1 MATKGPKIKTIGI
14 EARKDM
20 QEMFEAPVHLELWVK
35 VKSGW
40 ADDDRALRSFSVT
53 SDDIKVTPME
63 GWQRAF
69 VLHSRPWSETSLM
82 LDVFTEESGR
92 VRLVAKG
99 ARSKRSTLKGAL
111 QPFTPLLLR
120 FGGRGEVKTLR
131 SAEAVSLA
139 LPLSGITLY
148 SGLYINEL
156 LSRVLEYETRFSEL
170 FLITCTAFSS
180 CRGHWYARTRR
191 RFELA
196 LLGHLGYGVNFTH
209 CGAGS
214 GEPVDDTM
222 TYRYR
227 EEKGFIASV
236 VIDNKTFT
244 GRQLKA
250 LNARGNFLHAD
261 TLRAAKRF
269 TRMAL
274 KPYLGGKPL
283 KSRELFRQFM
293 PKRTV
298 KTHYE

>member
-1 MATKGPKIKTIGI
+1 
-14 EARKDM
+14 
-20 QEMFEAPVHLELWVK
+20 
-35 VKSGW
+35 
-40 ADDDRALRSFSVT
+40 
-53 SDDIKVTPME
+53 ME

-170 FLITCTAFSS
+170 FSIICIVS
-180 CRGHWYARTRR
+180 RHWQGSQVRQNRR
-191 RFELA
+191 CVVLNWRS
-196 LLGHLGYGVNFTH
+196 LGIWVMASILPIAQV
-209 CGAGS
+209 AVS
-214 GEPVDDTM
+214 RWM
-222 TYRYR
+222 T
-227 EEKGFIASV
+227 
-236 VIDNKTFT
+236 T
-244 GRQLKA
+244 
-250 LNARGNFLHAD
+250 
-261 TLRAAKRF
+261 
-269 TRMAL
+269 
-274 KPYLGGKPL
+274 
-283 KSRELFRQFM
+283 
-293 PKRTV
+293 
-298 KTHYE
+298 

>member
-1 MATKGPKIKTIGI
+1 
-14 EARKDM
+14 
-20 QEMFEAPVHLELWVK
+20 
-35 VKSGW
+35 
-40 ADDDRALRSFSVT
+40 
-53 SDDIKVTPME
+53 ME

-69 VLHSRPWSETSLM
+69 VLHTRPWSETSLM

-92 VRLVAKG
+92 MRLVAKG
-99 ARSKRSTLKGAL
+99 ARAKRSNLKGAL

-156 LSRVLEYETRFSEL
+156 LSRVLEYETRFSAL
-170 FLITCTAFSS
+170 FFDYLS
-180 CRGHWYARTRR
+180 CIQSLAGVTGTPEPVLR

-196 LLGHLGYGVNFTH
+196 LLGHLGYGVDFIH
-209 CGAGS
+209 CAGS
-214 GEPVDDTM
+214 GEPVDDGM

-236 VIDNKTFT
+236 VVDHHTFT

-250 LNARGNFLHAD
+250 LEAREFPDVD

-293 PKRTV
+293 PKRAANT
-298 KTHYE
+298 KND

>member
-1 MATKGPKIKTIGI
+1 
-14 EARKDM
+14 
-20 QEMFEAPVHLELWVK
+20 
-35 VKSGW
+35 
-40 ADDDRALRSFSVT
+40 
-53 SDDIKVTPME
+53 ME

-170 FLITCTAFSS
+170 FFDYLHCIQS
-180 CRGHWYARTRR
+180 CRCHWYARTR
-191 RFELA
+191 
-196 LLGHLGYGVNFTH
+196 
-209 CGAGS
+209 
-214 GEPVDDTM
+214 
-222 TYRYR
+222 
-227 EEKGFIASV
+227 
-236 VIDNKTFT
+236 
-244 GRQLKA
+244 
-250 LNARGNFLHAD
+250 
-261 TLRAAKRF
+261 AA
-269 TRMAL
+269 
-274 KPYLGGKPL
+274 PL
-283 KSRELFRQFM
+283 
-293 PKRTV
+293 
-298 KTHYE
+298 

>member
-1 MATKGPKIKTIGI
+1 
-14 EARKDM
+14 
-20 QEMFEAPVHLELWVK
+20 
-35 VKSGW
+35 
-40 ADDDRALRSFSVT
+40 
-53 SDDIKVTPME
+53 ME

-111 QPFTPLLLR
+111 QPLLLR

-170 FLITCTAFSS
+170 FFDYLHCIQSLAGATGTPEPAL
-180 CRGHWYARTRR
+180 R

-209 CGAGS
+209 CAGS

-250 LNARGNFLHAD
+250 LNAREFPDAD

>member
-1 MATKGPKIKTIGI
+1 M
-14 EARKDM
+14 
-20 QEMFEAPVHLELWVK
+20 
-35 VKSGW
+35 
-40 ADDDRALRSFSVT
+40 
-53 SDDIKVTPME
+53 ME

-120 FGGRGEVKTLR
+120 FGGRGEIKTLR

-156 LSRVLEYETRFSEL
+156 LSRVLEYETRCFSEL
-170 FLITCTAFSS
+170 FFDYLHCIQSLAGATGTPEPAL
-180 CRGHWYARTRR
+180 R

-209 CGAGS
+209 CAGS

-250 LNARGNFLHAD
+250 LHAREFPDAD

-298 KTHYE
+298 KTHND